1 MFVYRQVVQHLSF
14 LTFHLWSLYW
24 NTLCS
29 RMAPMGENFLCSQL
43 LFVNLWLWLGVVGCQ
58 LVILGKG
65 FENSLPPNN
74 DVSVRADLR
83 RIKWIR
89 NVMQSNRS
97 KKMSNEDFQQY
108 WDDISG
114 VRLLLN
120 TRTCTPYT
128 KHFIRILKS
137 MKITY
142 FPHNIYHI

>member
-1 MFVYRQVVQHLSF
+1 MISLLEYLVFKNGSDGREFSMLSTAFRQP
-14 LTFHLWSLYW
+14 
-24 NTLCS
+24 
-29 RMAPMGENFLCSQL
+29 MAMTRSG
-43 LFVNLWLWLGVVGCQ
+43 WLPTNQ
-58 LVILGKG
+58 LVIVGKG

-89 NVMQSNRS
+89 NFMQSNRS

-114 VRLLLN
+114 VRLFLN

>member
-1 MFVYRQVVQHLSF
+1 MISLLEYIVFKNGSDGKTFSVLS
-14 LTFHLWSLYW
+14 TAFHQP
-24 NTLCS
+24 
-29 RMAPMGENFLCSQL
+29 MAVTGGSWFPPN
-43 LFVNLWLWLGVVGCQ
+43 Q
-58 LVILGKG
+58 LVIVGKG

-89 NVMQSNRS
+89 NFMQNNGS
-97 KKMSNEDFQQY
+97 KKMSNKDFQQY

-114 VRLLLN
+114 VRLSLN

-128 KHFIRILKS
+128 KPFIRILNS

-142 FPHNIYHI
+142 FPNNML